1 MHRIKVTSWL
11 EENNDGV
18 VELTKSPVTTQLKAY
33 DEAGTGLG
41 FVMIGILVDD
51 IIKDQEKTQIAAQSV
66 PVIKIK
72 GEWHTVIDEN
82 LQEILSGVIRM
93 VAPEG

>member
-1 MHRIKVTSWL
+1 MHRVKVTDWL
-11 EENNDGV
+11 EESKNGV
-18 VELTKSPVTTQLKAY
+18 AELTKSPVATQLKAY

-41 FVMIGILVDD
+41 FVMIGVLVDD
-51 IIKDQEKTQIAAQSV
+51 IIKDQDETQISVQSI

-72 GEWHTVIDEN
+72 GEWHTIVDEN
-82 LQEILSGVIRM
+82 LQEIVSGVIRM